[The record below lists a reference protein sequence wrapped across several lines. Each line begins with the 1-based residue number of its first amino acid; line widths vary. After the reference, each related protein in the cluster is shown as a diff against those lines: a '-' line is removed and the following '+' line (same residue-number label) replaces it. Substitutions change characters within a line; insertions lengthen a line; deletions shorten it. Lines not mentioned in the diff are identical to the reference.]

1 MEGTLNNTR
10 VVFDYKLKQCIMNI
24 PKGLLDALRSIDY
37 MCLQDAQEDIREYF
51 RKHQREFNIAGILK
65 NSYEN
70 CPDYYALLSAVTAD
84 LSACE
89 SWTDVYEQFT
99 SSFRYNDQLNNMYDA
114 SGSIIFCDFQEDY
127 NELIKITCMCS
138 HRCCPENMSI
148 ITNKYTGLN
157 NLIACDCLEK
167 TGIISSYQFKK
178 KRLQNDAYAKII
190 VKKEEAKMKKK
201 NIYELFE
208 NIVSKYTNKII
219 THRKCQQCNVLNILK
234 DDPAWKKIC
243 KNCYIQ
249 KNEKIPRGVCLL
261 KTK

>member
-1 MEGTLNNTR
+1 MEGSLNNTR

-24 PKGLLDALRSIDY
+24 PQRLLNQLRCEDY
-37 MCLQDAQEDIREYF
+37 VHLQDTQEEIREYF
-51 RKHQREFNIAGILK
+51 RNHQGEFNVAGILK

-84 LSACE
+84 LSVCE
-89 SWTDVYEQFT
+89 TWQDVYNQFT
-99 SSFRYNDQLNNMYDA
+99 SSFKYNEQLNNMYDA
-114 SGSIIFCDFQEDY
+114 SGSFIFCDFPDDY

-138 HRCCPENMSI
+138 HKCCPENMSI
-148 ITNKYTGLN
+148 ITNNYTGLN

-190 VKKEEAKMKKK
+190 VKKEEAKNKKK
-201 NIYELFE
+201 NIYDLFE
-208 NIVSKYTNKII
+208 KIVSEYTNKIN
-219 THRKCQQCNVLNILK
+219 TFRKCQHCNVLNILK
-234 DDPAWKKIC
+234 EEPSWKKIC

-249 KNEKIPRGVCLL
+249 KNQKIPKGVCLL
-261 KTK
+261 KVK